1 MTNAYELRN
10 HFFLE
15 DYNTAITREDFES
28 FFTKT
33 KEKVTF
39 TFGGWDGKSYDGESR
54 RATVYRTTV
63 KGYED
68 VRLIKVG
75 KGLQHRRG
83 HRGFGEGH
91 RRIPQESQLAG
102 GRQKEVRKHAKTN
115 NAECSPYRAVSR
127 TGSRAKIGSGYF
139 YALENIMKFKIDR
152 TELPYDAMVADPS
165 WLIPYEEEGET
176 TDDEETEELQTDT
189 VHGEGL
195 PLR

>member
-75 KGLQHRRG
+75 KAKASTTSKRTPRFWRRPPANTTREPAGWWTSEGSKKTREKRITRSAAPSGLYLV
-83 HRGFGEGH
+83 
-91 RRIPQESQLAG
+91 QEVAPRLA
-102 GRQKEVRKHAKTN
+102 A
-115 NAECSPYRAVSR
+115 AIFMPWR
-127 TGSRAKIGSGYF
+127 T
-139 YALENIMKFKIDR
+139 L
-152 TELPYDAMVADPS
+152 
-165 WLIPYEEEGET
+165 
-176 TDDEETEELQTDT
+176 
-189 VHGEGL
+189 
-195 PLR
+195 